1 MQVTLRGQ
9 TAKVHGLPWDY
20 ALHLKT
26 IYEWTLTSPISS
38 IACFWRL
45 FLAFLFLLFT
55 PTSHVLGL
63 LAFASFF
70 ILFFAMISLL
80 RKSNS
85 NPTSF
90 LLSFFFA
97 LFLLEFLLKPF
108 YYTRPKFS
116 SPHQN
121 SYYWSGKLLVFEG
134 VFLFTSDI
142 INKKNKNI
150 IIKFFSRRMTQNKK
164 EYLGNIMQMWK

>member
-1 MQVTLRGQ
+1 MHVTLRGQ
-9 TAKVHGLPWDY
+9 SAEVHGLPWDY

-26 IYEWTLTSPISS
+26 LFEWTMTSPISS

-45 FLAFLFLLFT
+45 FLPLLFLFFA
-55 PTSHVLGL
+55 PTSHVIGL
-63 LAFASFF
+63 LPFASFF

-80 RKSNS
+80 RD
-85 NPTSF
+85 PTSF
-90 LLSFFFA
+90 LLSFFIA

-108 YYTRPKFS
+108 YYARSMFS
-116 SPHQN
+116 SPHQS
-121 SYYWSGKLLVFEG
+121 SYYWSGKLLVFER

-150 IIKFFSRRMTQNKK
+150 IIKFFSRRMTQNKW
-164 EYLGNIMQMWK
+164 NI

>member
-1 MQVTLRGQ
+1 MHVTLRGQ
-9 TAKVHGLPWDY
+9 SAEVHGLPWDY

-26 IYEWTLTSPISS
+26 LFEWTMTSPISS

-45 FLAFLFLLFT
+45 FLPLLFLFFA
-55 PTSHVLGL
+55 PTSHVIRL
-63 LAFASFF
+63 LPFASFF

-80 RKSNS
+80 RD
-85 NPTSF
+85 PTSF

-108 YYTRPKFS
+108 YYARSMFS
-116 SPHQN
+116 SPHQS
-121 SYYWSGKLLVFEG
+121 SYYWSGKLLVFER

-142 INKKNKNI
+142 INKKK
-150 IIKFFSRRMTQNKK
+150 KKKK
-164 EYLGNIMQMWK
+164 EHHYQFF

>member
-1 MQVTLRGQ
+1 MHVTLRGQ
-9 TAKVHGLPWDY
+9 SAKVHGLPWDY

-26 IYEWTLTSPISS
+26 LYEWTLTSPFSS

-45 FLAFLFLLFT
+45 FLPFLFLLFA
-55 PTSHVLGL
+55 PTSHVLGML
-63 LAFASFF
+63 PFASFF

-80 RKSNS
+80 RKSNLD
-85 NPTSF
+85 PTSF

-116 SPHQN
+116 SPHQS
-121 SYYWSGKLLVFEG
+121 SYYWSGKLLVFDG

-142 INKKNKNI
+142 IKKKEKKKNI
-150 IIKFFSRRMTQNKK
+150 IINSFSWRMTQNKW
-164 EYLGNIMQMWK
+164 NIWEI

>member
-1 MQVTLRGQ
+1 MHVTLRGQ
-9 TAKVHGLPWDY
+9 SAEVHGLPWDY

-26 IYEWTLTSPISS
+26 LFEWTMTSPISS

-45 FLAFLFLLFT
+45 FLPLLFLFFA
-55 PTSHVLGL
+55 PTSHVIGL
-63 LAFASFF
+63 LPFASFF

-80 RKSNS
+80 RD
-85 NPTSF
+85 PTSF

-108 YYTRPKFS
+108 YYARSMFS
-116 SPHQN
+116 SPHQS
-121 SYYWSGKLLVFEG
+121 SYYWSGKLLVFER

-150 IIKFFSRRMTQNKK
+150 IIKFFSRRMTQNKW
-164 EYLGNIMQMWK
+164 NI